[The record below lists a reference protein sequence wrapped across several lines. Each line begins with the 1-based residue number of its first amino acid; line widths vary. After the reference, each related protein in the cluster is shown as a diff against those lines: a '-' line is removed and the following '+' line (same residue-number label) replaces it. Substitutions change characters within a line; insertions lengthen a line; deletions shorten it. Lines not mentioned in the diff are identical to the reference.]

1 MIRKIRN
8 VFFSFLLLLPC
19 CQAGHAV
26 AAKTPPAAADL
37 EQLVA
42 EALANNPE
50 IKTSE
55 ERWQMTV
62 NRAAQAGSLDDP
74 MLMLK
79 IQNGLIR
86 EPFDFNRDATTSK
99 VIGLSQAV
107 PAYGKRALQR
117 QGALR
122 EAEADRWRIEERRIE
137 LRRMVKETWY
147 RISAVDRF
155 LEILEKN
162 ITALDDLLRF
172 SETMYGVGQGLQQ
185 DVLKAQLERSKMEE
199 MRISLQQRRRTL
211 TATLNTLLYRPA
223 DAALPAI
230 PPTDIVPVQLEQIAL
245 ETLAEAHRPALKALS
260 AQIEKAQLNRQ
271 LADKEFLPDYTLSF
285 EYMQIDSGLESEGY
299 DMYSASVS
307 FNLPVQR
314 QRRHAMVAEAGAENR
329 MLLAE
334 RDMLRN
340 QIRLAVADSLAALDG
355 KGKLTR
361 LYKEGILFQADS
373 VLEATIAAYRAGKT
387 DFMKVLDSQMALFNL
402 EREYHEAV
410 ADYQMQLA
418 VLEGVVGA
426 PLPGDE
432 Q

>member
-8 VFFSFLLLLPC
+8 GFFFFLLLLPC

-37 EQLVA
+37 EQLVE

-230 PPTDIVPVQLEQIAL
+230 PPTDIVPVQLEQITL